1 MGLTAAAAVAV
12 DGDNVAPEI
21 DPSAGDAPKIRR
33 ETVLGETASSVG
45 NASRART
52 GRRNR
57 RLVGVTMTDTFSCLK
72 RILDRPRQI

>member
-33 ETVLGETASSVG
+33 ETVLGGPQHAVSASWSVII
-45 NASRART
+45 NAIPPPLR
-52 GRRNR
+52 
-57 RLVGVTMTDTFSCLK
+57 
-72 RILDRPRQI
+72 